1 MTRLLAVLAVVLLS
15 GCASYSGRDL
25 QPGKATAGDVTAL
38 MGPPGMEVKRPNG
51 DTWLY
56 FPRNPWGRVT
66 YVAALGPDGLLID
79 VEQRLTYDNIH
90 SIKKDQRIEDVRL
103 LLGPPREVWLMPRTG
118 WPIWEYA
125 WWFANKEMRVLWV
138 YYSVDDGVVRRVTEQ
153 HDYNDQPENS
163 RF

>member
-1 MTRLLAVLAVVLLS
+1 MTRLLAALLIVLLA
-15 GCASYSGRDL
+15 GCAAYTGRGL
-25 QPGKATAGDVTAL
+25 EPGKATAGDVTAL
-38 MGPPGMEVKRPNG
+38 MGPPAMEVKRPNG

-66 YVAALGPDGLLID
+66 YVAALGPDGRLID

-90 SIKKDQRIEDVRL
+90 SIKEGQRIEDVRL

>member
-1 MTRLLAVLAVVLLS
+1 MMRLIAALVVALLA
-15 GCASYSGRDL
+15 GCASYNGRGL
-25 QPGKATAGDVTAL
+25 QPGKATAGDVIAL
-38 MGPPGMEVKRPNG
+38 MGPPAMEVKRPNG

-66 YVAALGPDGLLID
+66 YVAALGRDGLLID

-90 SIKKDQRIEDVRL
+90 SIKKDMRIEDVRL
-103 LLGPPREVWLMPRTG
+103 LLGPPREVWRMPLTG
-118 WPIWEYA
+118 WDIWEYA

-138 YYSVDDGVVRRVTEQ
+138 YYSDDGVVRRVTEQ

>member
-1 MTRLLAVLAVVLLS
+1 MTRLLAALVLVLVA
-15 GCASYSGRDL
+15 GCASYSGRGL
-25 QPGKATAGDVTAL
+25 QPGKSTAQDVTAL
-38 MGPPGMEVKRPNG
+38 MGAPGMEVKRPNG

-56 FPRNPWGRVT
+56 FPRNPWGRQT
-66 YVAALGPDGLLID
+66 YVAALGPDGRLID
-79 VEQRLTYDNIH
+79 LEQRLTYDNIY

-103 LLGPPREVWLMPRTG
+103 LLGPPREVSRMPRTG
-118 WPIWEYA
+118 WDIWEYA

-138 YYSVDDGVVRRVTEQ
+138 YFSDDGVVRRVTEQ

>member
-1 MTRLLAVLAVVLLS
+1 MTRLLAAWLIVLLA
-15 GCASYSGRDL
+15 GCAAYTGRGL
-25 QPGKATAGDVTAL
+25 EPGKATAGDVTAL
-38 MGPPGMEVKRPNG
+38 MGPPAMEVKRPNG

-66 YVAALGPDGLLID
+66 YVAALGPDGRLID

-90 SIKKDQRIEDVRL
+90 SIKEGQRIEDVRL